1 LTDGKGATKEATPGS
16 ALTQQKLSR
25 ISGVSQDTISDLER
39 GEREA
44 QPRTIRKLAKAL
56 KVEPEELMREER

>member
-1 LTDGKGATKEATPGS
+1 MQPRKLRRARE
-16 ALTQQKLSR
+16 LTQQELSR
-25 ISGVSQDTISDLER
+25 ISGVAQDTISDLER

>member
-1 LTDGKGATKEATPGS
+1 MQLRKLRRAQV
-16 ALTQQKLSR
+16 LTQQELSR
-25 ISGVSQDTISDLER
+25 ISGVAQDTISDLER